1 MGPSVISHWT
11 SEAKKYNVPCHRSCA
26 DPTAKLIMC
35 KENPAKIPVW
45 EKIRQSIPQLV
56 YFNRAIIGGTVN
68 VHVYNVRLKQ

>member
-11 SEAKKYNVPCHRSCA
+11 SEAKKYSIMSPA
-26 DPTAKLIMC
+26 IAAALILTAKLIIC

-56 YFNRAIIGGTVN
+56 
-68 VHVYNVRLKQ
+68 